1 MSVIGKIDRI
11 LETVC
16 DEVARDVYEGTSD
29 TYIVYNVAAED
40 PACYQDDA
48 PADNIIYFQIHLYM
62 PKDDDYTMLQNELKT
77 AIFNG
82 GFKYPRVSLNT
93 VEKDTNKRHIC
104 YETNMAESEE

>member
-104 YETNMAESEE
+104 YETNIAESEE

>member
-48 PADNIIYFQIHLYM
+48 PTDNIIYFQIHLYM
-62 PKDDDYTMLQNELKT
+62 PKDDDYTLLQKELKT
-77 AIFNG
+77 AVFNG
-82 GFKYPRVSLNT
+82 GFSYPRVALNT
-93 VEKDTNKRHIC
+93 VEKDTDKRHIC
-104 YETNMAESEE
+104 YESNIAESEE

>member
-40 PACYQDDA
+40 PTGYQDDA

-62 PKDDDYTMLQNELKT
+62 PKDDDYTLLQKELKT
-77 AIFNG
+77 AVFNG
-82 GFKYPRVSLNT
+82 GFSYPRVALNT
-93 VEKDTNKRHIC
+93 VEKDTDKRHIC
-104 YETNMAESEE
+104 YETNIADSEE

>member
-1 MSVIGKIDRI
+1 MAK
-11 LETVC
+11 
-16 DEVARDVYEGTSD
+16 DVYEGKSD

-40 PACYQDDA
+40 PTGYHDDT
-48 PADNIIYFQIHLYM
+48 PSDNIIYLQIHLYM
-62 PKDDDYTMLQNELKT
+62 SKDDDYTMLQNELKT